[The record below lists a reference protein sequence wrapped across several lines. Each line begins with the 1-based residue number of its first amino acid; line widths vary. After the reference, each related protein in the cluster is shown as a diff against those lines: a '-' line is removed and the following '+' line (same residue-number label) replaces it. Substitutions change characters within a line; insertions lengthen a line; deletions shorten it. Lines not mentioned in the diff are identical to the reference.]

1 MSNKP
6 ILFYSPNCSHSI
18 DLWKKLKKS
27 NMLEK
32 ILKVNVTKTNS
43 IPNNVTRTPT
53 LLVDGRK
60 PLVGQAI
67 EFYLRSPQA
76 QVSTQPNQSSQV
88 NRMEDN
94 SSIRDYMPGEMGSAW
109 SDNYSF
115 IDNNNPIDHSFQWLN
130 KNSTIECSKPMAA
143 NKKANIIDS
152 RLETLKRERENVV
165 FKN

>member
-18 DLWKKLKKS
+18 ELWKKLKKS
-27 NMLEK
+27 NMLDK

-53 LLVDGRK
+53 LLIDGRN
-60 PLVGQAI
+60 PLIGQAI

-76 QVSTQPNQSSQV
+76 QISTQSNQPSPQD
-88 NRMEDN
+88 NIDDN
-94 SSIRDYMPGEMGSAW
+94 SNIRDYMPGEMGSAW

-115 IDNNNPIDHSFQWLN
+115 IDNNNPIDHTFQWLS
-130 KNSTIECSKPMAA
+130 KNNTIECSKPMLN
-143 NKKANIIDS
+143 NKKGNIIDT
-152 RLETLKRERENVV
+152 RL
-165 FKN
+165 